1 MIYFTSD
8 LHFGHKNILKYCPNF
23 RNFQSVDEM
32 DEYLIN
38 LWNKTVTPDDEIYNL
53 GDFSF
58 YNSVEKTEQI
68 LTRLNGKHSLI
79 LGNHDNLINKNRDFF
94 KNKFKNDGNL
104 LLEEI
109 LNYKKLSFK
118 INDIKENFI
127 LFHYPILEWDS
138 KDHGSILLYG
148 HLHDNLANIKG
159 RALNVGYDLHGKI
172 LSVYDVIEF
181 VKDIKNLENRH
192 SSKLYSINQNLDD
205 RKNLI
210 KTIIKKIN
218 Q

>member
-1 MIYFTSD
+1 
-8 LHFGHKNILKYCPNF
+8 
-23 RNFQSVDEM
+23 M
-32 DEYLIN
+32 DEYLIY

-58 YNSVEKTEQI
+58 YNSVEKIKQI

-79 LGNHDNLINKNRDFF
+79 LGNHDNLINENKDLFKNRY
-94 KNKFKNDGNL
+94 KNDGNL

-109 LNYKKLSFK
+109 LNYKRLVVK
-118 INDIKENFI
+118 INDKKEKFI

-138 KDHGSILLYG
+138 QDHGSILLYG
-148 HLHDNLANIKG
+148 HLHDNLANLKG
-159 RALNVGYDLHGKI
+159 RALNMGYDLHGKI

-181 VKDIKNLENRH
+181 VKDIKTLENH
-192 SSKLYSINQNLDD
+192 HLSEMFLENQNLEY

-210 KTIIKKIN
+210 KAIIKKIN

>member
-1 MIYFTSD
+1 
-8 LHFGHKNILKYCPNF
+8 
-23 RNFQSVDEM
+23 M
-32 DEYLIN
+32 DEYLIY

-58 YNSVEKTEQI
+58 YNSVEKIKQI
-68 LTRLNGKHSLI
+68 LTRLNGKHTLI
-79 LGNHDNLINKNRDFF
+79 LGNHDNLINANKELFKNRY
-94 KNKFKNDGNL
+94 KNDGNL

-109 LNYKKLSFK
+109 LNYKKLSIK

-127 LFHYPILEWDS
+127 LFHYPILEWDK
-138 KDHGSILLYG
+138 KDHGSVLLYG
-148 HLHDNLANIKG
+148 HLHDNLASIKG

-181 VKDIKNLENRH
+181 VKDIKTLTNHHL
-192 SSKLYSINQNLDD
+192 SKFYSINQSLND

-210 KTIIKKIN
+210 KTIIKRIN
-218 Q
+218 T

>member
-1 MIYFTSD
+1 
-8 LHFGHKNILKYCPNF
+8 
-23 RNFQSVDEM
+23 M
-32 DEYLIN
+32 DEYLIY

-79 LGNHDNLINKNRDFF
+79 LGNHDNLINENKDLFKNRY
-94 KNKFKNDGNL
+94 KNDGNL

-118 INDIKENFI
+118 INNIKENFI
-127 LFHYPILEWDS
+127 LFHYPILEWDK
-138 KDHGSILLYG
+138 KDHGSVLLYG

-192 SSKLYSINQNLDD
+192 SSKLCSINQNLED

>member
-1 MIYFTSD
+1 M
-8 LHFGHKNILKYCPNF
+8 
-23 RNFQSVDEM
+23 
-32 DEYLIN
+32 
-38 LWNKTVTPDDEIYNL
+38 PDDEIYNL

-79 LGNHDNLINKNRDFF
+79 LGNHDNLINENKDLFKNRY
-94 KNKFKNDGNL
+94 KNDGNL

-109 LNYKKLSFK
+109 LNYKKLNIK

-127 LFHYPILEWDS
+127 LFHYPILEWDK
-138 KDHGSILLYG
+138 KDHGSVLLYG
-148 HLHDNLANIKG
+148 YLHDNLASING
-159 RALNVGYDLHGKI
+159 RALNVGYDLHGKFI
-172 LSVYDVIEF
+172 NIDEVMEFIKDV
-181 VKDIKNLENRH
+181 KNLENYH
-192 SSKLYSINQNLDD
+192 LSEMFLENQNLED

-218 Q
+218 L

>member
-8 LHFGHKNILKYCPNF
+8 LHFGHKNILEYCPNF

-32 DEYLIN
+32 DEYLVY

-79 LGNHDNLINKNRDFF
+79 LGNHDNLINENKDLFKNRY
-94 KNKFKNDGNL
+94 KNDGNL

-109 LNYKKLSFK
+109 LNYK
-118 INDIKENFI
+118 N
-127 LFHYPILEWDS
+127 
-138 KDHGSILLYG
+138 
-148 HLHDNLANIKG
+148 
-159 RALNVGYDLHGKI
+159 
-172 LSVYDVIEF
+172 
-181 VKDIKNLENRH
+181 
-192 SSKLYSINQNLDD
+192 
-205 RKNLI
+205 
-210 KTIIKKIN
+210 
-218 Q
+218 

>member
-8 LHFGHKNILKYCPNF
+8 LHLGHKNIMKYCPNF

-32 DEYLIN
+32 DDYLVY

-68 LTRLNGKHSLI
+68 LTRLNGKHSLV
-79 LGNHDNLINKNRDFF
+79 LGNHDNLINKNKDLF
-94 KNKFKNDGNL
+94 K
-104 LLEEI
+104 
-109 LNYKKLSFK
+109 
-118 INDIKENFI
+118 NFI
-127 LFHYPILEWDS
+127 LFHYPILEWDK
-138 KDHGSILLYG
+138 KDHGSVLLYG

-181 VKDIKNLENRH
+181 VKDVKTLENHH
-192 SSKLYSINQNLDD
+192 SSKLCSINQNLDD

>member
-1 MIYFTSD
+1 
-8 LHFGHKNILKYCPNF
+8 
-23 RNFQSVDEM
+23 M
-32 DEYLIN
+32 DEYLVY

-79 LGNHDNLINKNRDFF
+79 LGNHDNLINENKDLFKNRY
-94 KNKFKNDGNL
+94 KNDGNL

-109 LNYKKLSFK
+109 LNYKKLSIK
-118 INDIKENFI
+118 INDIKEDFI
-127 LFHYPILEWDS
+127 LFHYSILEWDK
-138 KDHGSILLYG
+138 KDHGSVLFYG
-148 HLHDNLANIKG
+148 HLHNNLASIKG

-181 VKDIKNLENRH
+181 VKDVKTLTNHH
-192 SSKLYSINQNLDD
+192 SSKLCSINQNLED